1 VTPRQIPS
9 IEKPGT
15 ADYYAYIEGLSVMN
29 SLIDSALVA
38 TAILGSFAVAF
49 MIQSAALR
57 LLLIAM
63 NRK

>member
-1 VTPRQIPS
+1 
-9 IEKPGT
+9 
-15 ADYYAYIEGLSVMN
+15 MN